1 MAIPKARGITTGRG
15 VPRRSEGQN
24 GDITIRTT
32 RQGTKLYAKE
42 SNKWH
47 TIDLDV
53 DSTSMFQD
61 ITSLKKS
68 VRKLQLKAKNT
79 PIVDKIL
86 LRQPGGSTV
95 VGIKNDAGN
104 IAFGNGDGNVSL
116 ESNGSHNLILQTGN
130 STTGKITI
138 TDGYCPCR
146 YWKSW
151 YN

>member
-1 MAIPKARGITTGRG
+1 MAIPQARGITTGRG

-53 DSTSMFQD
+53 DSISMFQD
-61 ITSLKKS
+61 ITSLKED

-86 LRQPGGSTV
+86 LKPTHRY
-95 VGIKNDAGN
+95 IYLNGN
-104 IAFGNGDGNVSL
+104 KRDLKEMVSKL
-116 ESNGSHNLILQTGN
+116 N
-130 STTGKITI
+130 TI
-138 TDGYCPCR
+138 
-146 YWKSW
+146 
-151 YN
+151 